1 MPSKGVNMSSKFDL
15 LCEILL
21 EQNVKL
27 MTVLQGKTCSWK
39 KKQEILVGYHRKTIK
54 QIKKL
59 KNEPNAR

>member
-39 KKQEILVGYHRKTIK
+39 KKNRKYWLATIGK
-54 QIKKL
+54 QLNKL
-59 KNEPNAR
+59 RS